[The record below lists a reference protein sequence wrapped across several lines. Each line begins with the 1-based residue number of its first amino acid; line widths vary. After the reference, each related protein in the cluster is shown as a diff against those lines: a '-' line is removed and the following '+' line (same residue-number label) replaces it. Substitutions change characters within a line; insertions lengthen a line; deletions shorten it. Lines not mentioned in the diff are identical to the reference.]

1 MVKMQVII
9 DGKDYHEILRELF
22 KIKQDLNMYSETK
35 DESYA
40 ESLLSS
46 VDKIENILQE

>member
-22 KIKQDLNMYSETK
+22 KIKQDLNMYAETK
-35 DESYA
+35 DDSYA
-40 ESLLSS
+40 ESLVIS
-46 VDKIENILQE
+46 VDKIEIILQE

>member
-22 KIKQDLNMYSETK
+22 RIKQDLNMYTETK
-35 DESYA
+35 DERCA
-40 ESLLSS
+40 KSLLES
-46 VDKIENILQE
+46 VATIENILQE

>member
-9 DGKDYHEILRELF
+9 DGKDYQEILRELF
-22 KIKQDLNMYSETK
+22 KIKQDLNMYTETK
-35 DESYA
+35 YERFA